1 VVAQGAPRQPDG
13 LRQGVAEE
21 RWRWTE
27 QRLDKVF
34 QSAREPIS
42 RANPREQQWWATGD
56 NPWQALATC
65 VELYNAYHLPG
76 AGDAAGAAGAAAG
89 GGARRANPNPEDF
102 LSALTVHQDGSCNG
116 LQHYAALGRDQ
127 HGGKEVNLVPGDKPG
142 DVYTAVANNVRK
154 AVERDAE
161 AYDGKPIDDVR
172 GRSKDEVQAYIAHK
186 LKAQITRKLVK
197 QTTMTSVYGV
207 TFVGAREQIMRRL
220 EEANDNN
227 RLQQGRGEPHGHILS
242 EEETKQASIYLARH
256 TLNSIGDTF
265 RSAREIQIWLGVLAR
280 TATNAGQPVQWIT
293 PLGLPVVQPYRVRS
307 TKCVSTVMQE
317 VYLSEYKQSDDVH
330 VAKQRNAFP
339 PNFIHSIDSTHM
351 LMTATKCEAEGLS
364 FTAVHD
370 SYWTHAADVDR
381 MNEILRDQFV
391 RLHEKDLLQDLR
403 QQFVRRFPQYEGEI
417 PEPPMQNT
425 LDINKVRH
433 SPYFFS

>member
-1 VVAQGAPRQPDG
+1 M
-13 LRQGVAEE
+13 
-21 RWRWTE
+21 
-27 QRLDKVF
+27 
-34 QSAREPIS
+34 
-42 RANPREQQWWATGD
+42 
-56 NPWQALATC
+56 QAD
-65 VELYNAYHLPG
+65 HL
-76 AGDAAGAAGAAAG
+76 
-89 GGARRANPNPEDF
+89 
-102 LSALTVHQDGSCNG
+102 
-116 LQHYAALGRDQ
+116 
-127 HGGKEVNLVPGDKPG
+127 
-142 DVYTAVANNVRK
+142 
-154 AVERDAE
+154 
-161 AYDGKPIDDVR
+161 
-172 GRSKDEVQAYIAHK
+172 
-186 LKAQITRKLVK
+186 
-197 QTTMTSVYGV
+197 TSVFGV

-220 EEANDNN
+220 EEANENN

-256 TLNSIGDTF
+256 TLNSIGDTL

-317 VYLSEYKQSDDVH
+317 VYLSGYKQSEDVH

-339 PNFIHSIDSTHM
+339 PNLIHSIDSTHM

-391 RLHEKDLLQDLR
+391 RLHEKDLLQDLCWSRSAIRSAHLAENGSTVCRKLLVLSSAPPRAPRPQLRANSKLLALYQRVLCDAREGYRFSFNLR

-425 LDINKVRH
+425 LDIDKVRH
-433 SPYFFS
+433 SPYLFS